1 MGLHPFAQKGKSF
14 CATCVMKVL
23 SWNILASEWIKKS
36 YYKGVDDKILFNTA
50 RRTRT
55 IFKRIEEERADVLM
69 LQEVMKST
77 YKKLKE
83 RYGKAYHISELSPIQ
98 WSYGKGSQSGN
109 VTLLKKKIFKGSAKS
124 VVHEYLPFAVH
135 TVFTPSAAR
144 NGPISFFNIHLDDIS
159 PKTRAQQLEELKK
172 SFTKR
177 TIVAGDFNHPYR
189 SNSALYNSFG
199 RGFEVHNFCP
209 TYYIEKKLN
218 IDNIVIRGFKH
229 SKEELEGDSCE
240 PYPKDIEQG
249 FTEYGSDHL
258 PVKTFVELNF

>member
-1 MGLHPFAQKGKSF
+1 
-14 CATCVMKVL
+14 MKVL

-36 YYKGVDDKILFNTA
+36 YYKGVDEKILFDAA

-55 IFKRIEEERADVLM
+55 IFKRIEEEKADVLM

-83 RYGKAYHISELSPIQ
+83 KYGRTYHISELSPIK
-98 WSYGKGSQSGN
+98 WSYGKGSESGN
-109 VTLLKKKIFKGSAKS
+109 VTLLKKKVFKCGAHGEIT
-124 VVHEYLPFAVH
+124 HEYFPFAVH
-135 TVFTPSAAR
+135 TVFTPSS
-144 NGPISFFNIHLDDIS
+144 NGSEPISFFNIHLDDLL
-159 PKTRAQQLEELKK
+159 PKTRMKQLEEIK
-172 SFTKR
+172 SFFTKR

-189 SNSALYNSFG
+189 ANSALYNSFG
-199 RGFEVHNFCP
+199 RGFQVHNFCP

-240 PYPKDIEQG
+240 PYPSDIEQG

-258 PVKTFVELNF
+258 PVKTFIELNF